1 MGGGT
6 LSSSVPG
13 AASSATSGAASKTS
27 SKAAASATPNRVSA
41 SAAPSASGL
50 EAPATASSAP
60 EEKEKSSG
68 LSGGAIAGI
77 VIGAVAG
84 LALLAAAI
92 FFARRASIYKKQA
105 NVLKYVEAPL
115 GYSKQ
120 HPDDGYISPDSEKY
134 AQQSQHTQGSV
145 YQTSPAELG
154 LAQPSELATGDEALP
169 KPILEKQ

>member
-6 LSSSVPG
+6 LSSNVPS

-27 SKAAASATPNRVSA
+27 SKAAASATPNRASVSTA
-41 SAAPSASGL
+41 LSASGTG
-50 EAPATASSAP
+50 APVTASSAP
-60 EEKEKSSG
+60 QEKEKSSG
-68 LSGGAIAGI
+68 LSGGVIAGI

-105 NVLKYVEAPL
+105 NILKYVEGPL
-115 GYSKQ
+115 DYSSR

-134 AQQSQHTQGSV
+134 AQQSQHTQGSG

-169 KPILEKQ
+169 KFILEKQ